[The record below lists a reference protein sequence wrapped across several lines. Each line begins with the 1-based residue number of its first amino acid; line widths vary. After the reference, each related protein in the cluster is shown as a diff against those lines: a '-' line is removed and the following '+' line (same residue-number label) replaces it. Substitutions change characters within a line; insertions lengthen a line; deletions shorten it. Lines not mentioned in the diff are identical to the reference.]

1 MKILKVLLL
10 SIMFFSCSAS
20 KQNSNDEDPKKLI
33 EYFNTSIHSKKHQVV
48 HLGTITDKTNN
59 EIPHALLIKFNAKRN
74 GMFSSQFTLNDIE
87 FNLVNFTTKDP
98 KLIIEKIRY
107 FKDEK
112 KFDLNVKIDD
122 KKNML
127 ENNPLDKN
135 SDDYFLKNKDYKTF
149 FSDNVV
155 IKRGTVFDFHI
166 NFTNELPT
174 DFDKETPEIECK
186 LKIN

>member
-1 MKILKVLLL
+1 MKLLKILFLTLL
-10 SIMFFSCSAS
+10 FCSCTVS

-33 EYFNTSIHSKKHQVV
+33 EYFNTSIHSKKNQVV

-59 EIPHALLIKFNAKRN
+59 EIPHALLIKFDANRN
-74 GMFSSQFTLNDIE
+74 GMFSSQFTLKDIE

-112 KFDLNVKIDD
+112 KFEFDVKIDD
-122 KKNML
+122 KNSKLKNS
-127 ENNPLDKN
+127 PIDKN

-149 FSDNVV
+149 FSGNIV
-155 IKRGTVFDFHI
+155 IKKGTVLDFHI
-166 NFTNELPT
+166 NFINELAT

-186 LKIN
+186 LKVN